1 MQCPKLN
8 LTTSVTP
15 RAGRSLGRA
24 DMQPAGSKGI
34 PVGEGVG
41 GVGGMGGGRSGG
53 AAAWAG
59 CLALPLAGGAS
70 APGLGFTE
78 LEGLLI
84 EFLLFASLQTRGIL
98 GK

>member
-53 AAAWAG
+53 AAARAG
-59 CLALPLAGGAS
+59 CLALPL
-70 APGLGFTE
+70 
-78 LEGLLI
+78 EG
-84 EFLLFASLQTRGIL
+84 
-98 GK
+98 